1 MALKGKKSRFREFYP
16 LFFWFVLGSCL
27 VFICLLVIMTKTS
40 LDRQERFIKR
50 LLTEKGEA
58 LIRSYEAGARAGAVK
73 HFGPFERQK
82 LVIELAREPGV
93 DYIIITNEEGQVVA
107 DSEPFRIGGFYALD
121 MDRINLKTL
130 STPSSRRVKNISGAD
145 TFEVFRALKRD
156 ASFSE
161 NLFIFVGLDMGP
173 ILEAHRDDVKH
184 TVMLALVLF
193 LVGITALTA
202 LFFTYRYRAT
212 RSSLEELRLFSHY
225 LLERL
230 PIGVV
235 SLNREDKVT
244 LMNEAASRLLHLSPE
259 QAKGLPFTAIFPP
272 AVREGLSTLKATEHR
287 QEREVSWKDAEGKE
301 ILVEI
306 MASRLEDGGTILLL
320 KDLSE
325 LKTLREELERSR
337 TLAAI
342 GNLAA
347 GVAHEIRNPL
357 SSLKGFATYFK
368 EKYGDDAD
376 VKEVAGIM
384 IEEIERLNRV
394 ITQLLNLARPAS
406 LKKEHTDLK
415 GLVDQSIKTT
425 SPEFDRQ
432 GVQIINEVAGTKVY
446 CDPDQMKQVFI
457 NLFLNALA
465 ATDLGGKVTVEAE
478 ELSDN
483 RVLITISD
491 TGCGIKPTD
500 LPRVFDPFFTT
511 KSSGTGLGL
520 TIVHKVIEAHGGEVH
535 ISSTPGEG
543 TKVKLTLPKD
553 KRAT

>member
-1 MALKGKKSRFREFYP
+1 
-16 LFFWFVLGSCL
+16 
-27 VFICLLVIMTKTS
+27 MTKTS